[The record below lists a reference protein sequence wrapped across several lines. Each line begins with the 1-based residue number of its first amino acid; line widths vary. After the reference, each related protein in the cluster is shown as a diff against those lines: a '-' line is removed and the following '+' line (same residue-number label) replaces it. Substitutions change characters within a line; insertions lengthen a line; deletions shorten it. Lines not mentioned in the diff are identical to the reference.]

1 MPVSKDHSFSSSHR
15 IKTSSSSFLP
25 IHDILQSKI
34 VKMRF
39 AALLAVATL
48 AVVTTA
54 VPVTE
59 GTCGE
64 FCRDPTGKTGD
75 DLVIAKYVSGETI
88 AGYCHCRVS
97 ISIVILHKTLSLTL
111 LLQFTAGSCKDLCAE
126 LDGDHNYP
134 DLGYCRPN
142 DALDICHCF
151 VPLNT
156 PGSTTGPDPC
166 ADGQGKGSFKPQNI
180 HKCPRSGA
188 PETGSGNGSGG
199 SGSGSGGSGS
209 GSGGSGS

>member
-25 IHDILQSKI
+25 IHDSSRSDII
-34 VKMRF
+34 KMRF
-39 AALLAVATL
+39 AALLAVAAL

-75 DLVIAKYVSGETI
+75 DLVITQYVSGETI

-97 ISIVILHKTLSLTL
+97 TSPFIFVSLDVLTFFSSSSQQDLARTYALIWTKFMDTPIWATADQTMHWTSVI
-111 LLQFTAGSCKDLCAE
+111 
-126 LDGDHNYP
+126 
-134 DLGYCRPN
+134 
-142 DALDICHCF
+142 ALFH
-151 VPLNT
+151 
-156 PGSTTGPDPC
+156 
-166 ADGQGKGSFKPQNI
+166 
-180 HKCPRSGA
+180 
-188 PETGSGNGSGG
+188 
-199 SGSGSGGSGS
+199 
-209 GSGGSGS
+209 